1 MKTHLLLLLLL
12 ITSTGLAQPANN
24 DCSSPTNITDL
35 DGTCNSYSNVGAT
48 FDTYIGGCMGD
59 ANNVWFTFTAQG
71 TDADITVSGIN
82 RPEIAVIAPLNGPCN
97 ITDNVQVGCT
107 APTGNYSSVT
117 LTLNNLTVG
126 YTYYI
131 IVTNNT
137 GGGGGA
143 GTYNICVDNP
153 VTAAATVSCSN
164 ATAFCTVTPQTY
176 PASTNAGSGQL
187 GPDYDCLA
195 ATPNPAWF
203 YLEIATAG
211 DLDLQMSS
219 SPAEDI
225 DFVMWGPIA
234 DLATGCIDELYGSN
248 SSDCSFSAVTTES
261 TTITGASIGETYI
274 VMITNFSNNATDI
287 TFSQTGG
294 TGATDCSIVLPVDLL
309 SFEGKKKNNG
319 INLSWETASE
329 SNSDYYTIE
338 RFALGQGS
346 NKYIGTVDAAGNSS
360 SVLSYEIFDDNVEPG
375 RYMYRLTQYD
385 LNGEVGEKKNIIVD
399 VKTETD
405 LNIFPNPTSNI
416 VNLNLTSDIS
426 DSHTIVIYDLSGRQ
440 VFSQTMDINKG
451 YNDFVI
457 SPNLKNGAY
466 VLKIANKHGLIH
478 SERLI
483 VNP

>member
-1 MKTHLLLLLLL
+1 MKLPLLSSLLFSA
-12 ITSTGLAQPANN
+12 IIAYSQPANN

-71 TDADITVSGIN
+71 TDADITVSGVN
-82 RPEIAVIAPLNGPCN
+82 RPEIAVVAPLNGPCN
-97 ITDNVQVGCT
+97 ATDNVQVGCT
-107 APTGNYSSVT
+107 APAGNYTSIT

-126 YTYYI
+126 YTYYV

-143 GTYNICVDNP
+143 GTFDICVDNP

-225 DFVMWGPIA
+225 DFVMWGPVA

-248 SSDCSFSAVTTES
+248 STDCSFSAVTTES
-261 TTITGASIGETYI
+261 TTITGASVGETYI

-294 TGATDCSIVLPVDLL
+294 TGATDCTIVLPVDLL
-309 SFEGKKKNNG
+309 KFEGRKKNKG
-319 INLSWETASE
+319 IELIWETASE
-329 SNSDYYTIE
+329 SNSDYFTIE
-338 RFALGQGS
+338 RFALGSGL
-346 NKYIGTVDAAGNSS
+346 NKYVGRVDAAGNSS
-360 SVLSYEIFDDNVEPG
+360 SHLKYNIEDDNVAPG

-385 LNGEVGEKKNIIVD
+385 LNGEIGEKKNVIIEVNSNTN
-399 VKTETD
+399 VSV
-405 LNIFPNPTSNI
+405 FPNPSSDVINI
-416 VNLNLTSDIS
+416 NLESDVNENNSIT
-426 DSHTIVIYDLSGRQ
+426 IYDLSGRQ
-440 VFSQTMDINKG
+440 VFNHSVSSSKG
-451 YNDFVI
+451 HNAYILNPELSD
-457 SPNLKNGAY
+457 GAY
-466 VLKIANKHGLIH
+466 IIKISNEMGVLH

-483 VNP
+483 INR